1 MYTSCHLPAGQAAQ
15 YAYGLEE
22 SPLELHLSN
31 TVQQGGHR
39 GAQAAALLATIQAA
53 TGGSR
58 QQMATGSEEVVPYTC
73 GFETHQLGALLITDV
88 APAQEGAFGGLFH
101 NQPPGPAPYSQCG
114 RQLVAATQFLMSD
127 VRSALRPELL
137 CGDELL
143 PIVTGLAAVRALS
156 GMAQV
161 VLGMAEQAAKMSG
174 EEPSRS
180 IAEGGAGSMRGASD
194 GVLKC

>member
-101 NQPPGPAPYSQCG
+101 NQPPGPAPYSHCG